1 MSYFVDILSGVKN
14 IFLPGYSQIFPLL
27 NIRFM
32 SILNYIKVQFEE
44 GNPLINSIDNEHIV
58 AIASNNLGEA

>member
-14 IFLPGYSQIFPLL
+14 IFLPGYSQNFPLL

-32 SILNYIKVQFEE
+32 SIFKPYK
-44 GNPLINSIDNEHIV
+44 NPI
-58 AIASNNLGEA
+58 

>member
-32 SILNYIKVQFEE
+32 SIFKPYKSPI
-44 GNPLINSIDNEHIV
+44 
-58 AIASNNLGEA
+58 